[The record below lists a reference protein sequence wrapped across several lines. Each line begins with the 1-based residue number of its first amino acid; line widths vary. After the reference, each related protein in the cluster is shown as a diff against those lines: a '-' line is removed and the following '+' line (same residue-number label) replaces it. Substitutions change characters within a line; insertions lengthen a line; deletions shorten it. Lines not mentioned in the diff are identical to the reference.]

1 MNCFPGVAMAIVGV
15 AARDI
20 RLLIIPVLGTCLQVQ
35 WHVENGSYR
44 FVFGGFSNSEA
55 ARGFDLKNGGNSI

>member
-1 MNCFPGVAMAIVGV
+1 MAIVGV

-44 FVFGGFSNSEA
+44 VCFWGF
-55 ARGFDLKNGGNSI
+55 